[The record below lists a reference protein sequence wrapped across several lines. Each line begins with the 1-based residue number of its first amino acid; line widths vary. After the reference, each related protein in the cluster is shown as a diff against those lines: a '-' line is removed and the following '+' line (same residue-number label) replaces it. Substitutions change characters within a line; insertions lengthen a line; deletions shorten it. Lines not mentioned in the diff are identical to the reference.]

1 MAYTDDIEFD
11 VHGVT
16 LRGRLARPAGDPAP
30 VVILQSGLGGPAE
43 SSYDLA
49 PAFTDAGLAVLMYDH
64 RCTGYSDGEPR
75 QLFDPW
81 QQCRDLRDI
90 ITHLTLRGDVDG
102 DRIGLWGVS
111 IGGANAMFTAA
122 TDRRV
127 AAVAAMIPPV
137 SGWSAR
143 DLQPADTLAELE
155 ALIPADRQAQ
165 LRGEPAATIRLHG
178 VPGPGDPVMFSD
190 HEGIEF
196 VQNKIRDLPS
206 FRNEITISTLDHLFE
221 MEVRAYAERITQP
234 LLMILASADTVAPVE
249 EAREMFSRVP
259 EPKQLVEYPGQ
270 HYEILSNHFP
280 AIIAQSATW
289 LAEILHA
296 SPRKP

>member
-1 MAYTDDIEFD
+1 MAYTEDIEFD
-11 VHGVT
+11 LSGLT
-16 LRGRLARPAGDPAP
+16 LRGKLVRPSKGDCAAP
-30 VVILQSGLGGPAE
+30 VVILQSGLGGTAE
-43 SSYDLA
+43 SLYGNA
-49 PAFTDAGLAVLMYDH
+49 PAFLDAGLAVLMYDH

-81 QQCRDLRDI
+81 QQCRDLRDV
-90 ITHLTLRGDVDG
+90 ITHLTMRPDVDG

-127 AAVAAMIPPV
+127 KAVTAIIPPV

-143 DLQPADTLAELE
+143 RLQPADTLADLE
-155 ALIPADRQAQ
+155 ALIPAERQAA
-165 LRGEPAATIRLHG
+165 LRGERAATIRLHG
-178 VPGPGDPVMFSD
+178 HPEPGKPVMFSD
-190 HEGIEF
+190 HEGLEF
-196 VQNKIRDLPS
+196 VENAIKDLPS

-234 LLMILASADTVAPVE
+234 LLMILAAQDTVAPVE
-249 EAREMFSRVP
+249 EAREMYDRIP
-259 EPKQLVEYPGQ
+259 QPKDLIEYPGQ

-280 AIIAQSATW
+280 EIIARSAKW
-289 LAEILHA
+289 LADVLID
-296 SPRKP
+296 